1 MSDLEPD
8 WDTPLSLSLTPTA
21 IFTVLFASADEVHT
35 AWQSCVDSAL
45 VVGENMA
52 RDEGSANYCRLVE
65 QEYEE
70 DGSVGPWHDWCVAV
84 RKWRKRERS
93 VAVTLPSRAG
103 ARPKRRSTRLA
114 LGESWMPAPAVR
126 WAAACSSTMTS

>member
-8 WDTPLSLSLTPTA
+8 WDSPLSLSLTPAA

-52 RDEGSANYCRLVE
+52 RDEGSANYCRLA
-65 QEYEE
+65 
-70 DGSVGPWHDWCVAV
+70 DMGAAALLLGSQNTGTPLV
-84 RKWRKRERS
+84 
-93 VAVTLPSRAG
+93 
-103 ARPKRRSTRLA
+103 RLA
-114 LGESWMPAPAVR
+114 
-126 WAAACSSTMTS
+126 TMVLEL